1 MENDRY
7 YGFPNKVFERNFRMN
22 TRINFASLV
31 EYECLKNPELVT
43 NFISIVASELSN
55 IDLIRIQQ
63 RFLNSKT
70 TVYKKLNLNN

>member
-1 MENDRY
+1 MENSGY
-7 YGFPNKVFERNFRMN
+7 CNSVIKGNACMN

-43 NFISIVASELSN
+43 NLISIMASELSN
-55 IDLIRIQQ
+55 VDLIRIQQ

-70 TVYKKLNLNN
+70 TVYKKIKLK